1 MEVSGQLQ
9 APTALP
15 HGKYYSIKITTFWNT
30 VILRREASKKYTDVS
45 KVCSTS
51 ETSISYETVRRNISP
66 GCQHHIRRREN
77 RKLTQLQQ
85 PQNRR
90 LGVSQSRLDAVAK
103 TNSTV
108 HVENQTPTTHPIDSH
123 CTELSR
129 LKSARSLPR
138 KFCLPLNTTI

>member
-1 MEVSGQLQ
+1 VASFKLRPLY
-9 APTALP
+9 PTEN
-15 HGKYYSIKITTFWNT
+15 TT
-30 VILRREASKKYTDVS
+30 VS
-45 KVCSTS
+45 KLQPSGILEYCTVKLRKSTQTFQRCVLHPKRRS
-51 ETSISYETVRRNISP
+51 TPTETVRRNISQ

-108 HVENQTPTTHPIDSH
+108 HVENQTPTTQPIDSH